1 MACFNL
7 QIGNKTYVFNNND
20 SSLGEDKD
28 SPQGWD
34 SFISFLTSGNL
45 DYNGYIQDEY
55 GNKLTV
61 EAFFN
66 AVESELKECKDP
78 SYLQIHTSK
87 PNIPASGKWFIDN
100 LIGNKSFGDYGQNV
114 FLNKNW
120 GHNVW
125 YGFSRQRGI
134 IIGGYFNTQHASL
147 LFKFYEELKKEVTK
161 GSKNSLLQKLVNDL
175 YLEANPGKD
184 KTELFEK
191 LTWVANMRLDKLL
204 MTLDMKYTDNFY
216 FKKNIR
222 TLRSEI
228 RKSGNLEA
236 FKNMYIVSN
245 GEAYIIIGKADQTN
259 DNIRVRDLSGKES
272 IIEVNSI
279 SKIGRTRR
287 LTYGSD
293 QYFKINN
300 EWYKLVKTASKTSYV
315 KIENAKD
322 KKTLN
327 EVFLGL
333 SGMKILDW
341 RRIKKEDALFLQNVF
356 KNSKSKSK
364 KKLDFE
370 SFSKLKGVVLQTNVG
385 IYTSNGES
393 FVSTDGEVLNL
404 ESNPRVEMIYFPQ
417 ETMENTE
424 QEFLNNLLVKLEPP
438 VEEKVFSF
446 TDVRVGLCELCG
458 IEDHTKIWKAYN
470 MNTPTQII
478 QTEAGLA
485 LKINS
490 KHEVKYNDKFISEV
504 LFAGKFL
511 RFAEEHYSE
520 LSTLMGT
527 DAFEDDDI
535 EDADTEV
542 NKKSLTFNRIF
553 TLLKRGKLMT
563 EFPKIYNYI
572 SDNFK
577 DLEGNPVIFSFG
589 ASEELQKVV
598 DDNDALAISSKMG
611 NVQLDSI
618 IDSLIKK
625 GMYIY
630 SCEI

>member
-61 EAFFN
+61 EAFFD
-66 AVESELKECKDP
+66 AVENELKECKDP

-100 LIGNKSFGDYGQNV
+100 LVGNKTFGDYGQNV
-114 FLNKNW
+114 FSNKNW

-125 YGFSRQRGI
+125 YGFSSRRGV

-147 LFKFYEELKKEVTK
+147 LFKLYEEVKKEVSQGIK
-161 GSKNSLLQKLVNDL
+161 DSSLQNLINSL
-175 YLEANPGKD
+175 YLESNPDKD
-184 KTELFEK
+184 SNDLFAK

-204 MTLDMKYTDNFY
+204 ITLDMKYTDNFY

-222 TLRSEI
+222 SLRSEI
-228 RKSGNLEA
+228 RRSGDTEA
-236 FKNMYIVSN
+236 FKNMYIISN
-245 GEAYIIIGKADQTN
+245 GEPYIIVGKVSQTN
-259 DNIRVRDLSGKES
+259 DTIGVTDLSGKEMS
-272 IIEVNSI
+272 IEVNSI
-279 SKIGRTRR
+279 TKIGKTRR
-287 LTYGSD
+287 LVYGGT

-300 EWYKLVKTASKTSYV
+300 DWYKLDKSQSKESYI
-315 KIENAKD
+315 KIKNAAD
-322 KKTLN
+322 KKNLN

-341 RRIKKEDALFLQNVF
+341 RRVKKEDSLFLQNVF
-356 KNSKSKSK
+356 GNGKSK
-364 KKLDFE
+364 KKLKTFE
-370 SFSKLKGVVLQTNVG
+370 EFSKLEGVVLQTNLG
-385 IYTSNGES
+385 IYTSNGEN
-393 FVSTDGEVLNL
+393 FITVNGDILNVG
-404 ESNPRVEMIYFPQ
+404 SNPRIEMIYFPQ
-417 ETMENTE
+417 EIIENTE

-446 TDVRVGLCELCG
+446 TDVRIGLCELCG

-478 QTEAGLA
+478 QTETGLA

-511 RFAEEHYSE
+511 KFAEEHYSE

-527 DAFEDDDI
+527 DAFEDDL
-535 EDADTEV
+535 EDDDTEV

-563 EFPKIYNYI
+563 EFPKIYSYI